1 MSVISSSITTLPKV
15 TVKPRRA
22 LPFFHRH
29 PWVFAGAIAKVEGEL
44 APGTEVALVSNKG
57 EFIGR
62 GLFNPNSNIRVRLY
76 GWEEDVPLDRDFW
89 SARLDAAIAVRRDW
103 TKGEQSRSAERLVFS
118 EGDGMSGLVVDRYG
132 DWLLLQLTSLA
143 LSQRVD
149 EIVELLQVKLKPAGI
164 WLRTEKGMRESEGLE
179 LSDGLLTGSEPPRP
193 LFIEEAGVRHSI
205 DVCQGH
211 KTGFYLDQREN
222 RAAVAR
228 YVKGHRVLD
237 LFCYTGGFGLAALV
251 CGGAQE
257 VIGVDSSEPALTLA
271 RANAESNEVSDQIHF
286 EKAKVFESLEK
297 MKAAG
302 EQFDTVILDPPKM
315 TRHRAGTKQALRG
328 YHSLN
333 RMAVDVLRPGGLLV
347 TCSCSG
353 LIDRADIDQM
363 LADVSLQA
371 KRPIRILESR
381 GQAPDHPVSVHCPE
395 TSYLQCNICHVE

>member
-1 MSVISSSITTLPKV
+1 VPVISSTITTLPKV

-29 PWVFAGAIAKVEGEL
+29 PWVFAGAIAKIDGEL

-76 GWEEDVPLDRDFW
+76 GWQDNVPLDRDFW
-89 SARLDAAIAVRRDW
+89 SRRLDAAIAMRHDW
-103 TKGEQSRSAERLVFS
+103 ATGERSQSAERLVFS
-118 EGDGMSGLVVDRYG
+118 EADGISGLVVDRYG

-143 LSQRVD
+143 LSKRVD
-149 EIVELLQVKLKPAGI
+149 EIVELLQEKLQPAGI
-164 WLRTEKGMRESEGLE
+164 WLRTEKGMRENEGLE
-179 LSDGLLTGSEPPRP
+179 LSDGLLVGSEPPRP
-193 LFIEEAGVRHSI
+193 LFIEEAGVRYGV

-211 KTGFYLDQREN
+211 KTGFYLDQRDN
-222 RAAVAR
+222 RTAVAR

-237 LFCYTGGFGLAALV
+237 LFCYTGGFGLTALV
-251 CGGAQE
+251 HGDARE
-257 VIGVDSSEPALTLA
+257 VIGVDSSESALDLA
-271 RANAESNEVSDQIHF
+271 RANAERNGVTDRIRF
-286 EKAKVFESLEK
+286 ERAKVFEILETL
-297 MKAAG
+297 KAAG

>member
-1 MSVISSSITTLPKV
+1 MTTLPRV

-22 LPFFHRH
+22 LPFFYRH
-29 PWVFAGAIAKVEGEL
+29 PWVFAGAIAKVEGEIS
-44 APGTEVALVSNKG
+44 PGTEVALVSNKD

-76 GWEEDVPLDRDFW
+76 GWQEDVPLDRDFW
-89 SARLDAAIAVRRDW
+89 SIRLDAAIAMRRDW
-103 TKGEQSRSAERLVFS
+103 TTGERSNFAERLVFS
-118 EGDGMSGLVVDRYG
+118 EGDGLSGLVVDRYG

-143 LSQRVD
+143 LSKRMD
-149 EIVELLQVKLKPAGI
+149 EIVELLQEKLQPAGI
-164 WLRTEKGMRESEGLE
+164 WLRTEKGMRENEGLE
-179 LSDGLLTGSEPPRP
+179 LSDGLLVGSEPPRP
-193 LFIEEAGVRHSI
+193 LFIEESGVRYGV

-211 KTGFYLDQREN
+211 KTGFYLDQRDN

-228 YVKGHRVLD
+228 FVKGHRVLD

-251 CGGAQE
+251 CGDARE
-257 VIGVDSSEPALTLA
+257 VLGVDSSEPALDLA
-271 RANAESNEVSDQIHF
+271 RTNAERNGMTDQIQF
-286 EKAKVFESLEK
+286 ERANVFDKLEK
-297 MKAAG
+297 LKAAG